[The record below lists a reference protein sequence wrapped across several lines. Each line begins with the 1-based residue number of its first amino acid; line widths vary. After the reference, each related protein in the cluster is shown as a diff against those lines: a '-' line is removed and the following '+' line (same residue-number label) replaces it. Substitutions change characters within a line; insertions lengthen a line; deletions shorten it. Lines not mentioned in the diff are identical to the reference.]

1 MSYVNILHIGW
12 TSNFHTFLSASGK
25 LTVFHMNWNSLSR
38 ALTWIYNILF
48 LLNTKCTTKH
58 FLGQFF
64 KSDFD
69 YWRSDHSNIKSYL
82 SHCKSNLG
90 QWRSEYSDFKS
101 YLSHYKSDLGH
112 WKIAAILKVI
122 SATTKLIL
130 ANEEV
135 ITSTLKVIPA
145 ITKVIL
151 ATKKWCQ
158 PLKKISK
165 PLQSDIGHWRSDH
178 SLFESCL
185 SRYKSDLGH

>member
-58 FLGQFF
+58 SLGQFF

-69 YWRSDHSNIKSYL
+69 HWRSDHSNIKSYL

-90 QWRSEYSDFKS
+90 QWRSDYSDFKS

-112 WKIAAILKVI
+112 WKSDRSNFKSDLSHYK
-122 SATTKLIL
+122 T
-130 ANEEV
+130 
-135 ITSTLKVIPA
+135 
-145 ITKVIL
+145 
-151 ATKKWCQ
+151 
-158 PLKKISK
+158 
-165 PLQSDIGHWRSDH
+165 DIGQWRSDH
-178 SLFESCL
+178 IHFKGYPSYNKGDF
-185 SRYKSDLGH
+185 GHKKVVSATEKNI